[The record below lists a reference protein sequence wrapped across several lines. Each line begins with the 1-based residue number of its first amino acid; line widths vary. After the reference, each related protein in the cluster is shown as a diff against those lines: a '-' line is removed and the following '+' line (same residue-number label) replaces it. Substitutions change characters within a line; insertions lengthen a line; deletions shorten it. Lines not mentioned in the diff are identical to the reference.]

1 MLDPETLLDP
11 DPLRRP
17 PYLRLLAEA
26 WSLAAYRPAPP
37 PAAALPHG
45 SGRTVLVIPAF
56 LTGDISTQS
65 LRAFLQGCGFR
76 PFGWGLGVNWGPT
89 PRILAGLE
97 RQFDGL
103 AANGPIA
110 VVGVSLGGILARNLA
125 YDRPGSVSHV
135 VTVASPFRLPAA
147 TTIGPL
153 VRLCARSYSP
163 DVNLPRLRLPLPV
176 PSTMIC
182 TRDDG
187 IVDPDSCW
195 TGQDGGHAVHVD
207 GPHLTVCRNPDTLR
221 AIVAALAGAT
231 ARQDGT
237 AHGAGRTLGAATV

>member
-1 MLDPETLLDP
+1 MLDPKALLDP
-11 DPLRRP
+11 DPSRRP
-17 PYLRLLAEA
+17 PHLRLLAEA
-26 WSLAAYRPAPP
+26 WSLAARHPAPP
-37 PAAALPHG
+37 LAGALPNG
-45 SGRTVLVIPAF
+45 NGRTVLVVPAF
-56 LTGDISTQS
+56 LTGDTFTQG
-65 LRAFLQGCGFR
+65 LRAFLQSCGFR

-97 RQFDGL
+97 RQLDGL
-103 AANGPIA
+103 AAGGPVA
-110 VVGVSLGGILARNLA
+110 LVGVSLGGILARNLA
-125 YDRPGSVSHV
+125 YDRPGSISHV

-182 TRDDG
+182 ARDDG

-195 TGQDGGHAVHVD
+195 TGQDGGHVVHVN

-231 ARQDGT
+231 AHRDGRT
-237 AHGAGRTLGAATV
+237 PGAGRTLGAATV